1 LKNENNNNRRLPCY
15 ARALGTGATEG
26 PVLARH
32 DAEQNDLFQIR
43 GEANIYRL
51 SSEIRSSSI
60 IAVRGA
66 SADLAAMRTT

>member
-1 LKNENNNNRRLPCY
+1 M
-15 ARALGTGATEG
+15 
-26 PVLARH
+26 LARH
-32 DAEQNDLFQIR
+32 DAEQKDLFQIR

-51 SSEIRSSSI
+51 LSEIRSSSI